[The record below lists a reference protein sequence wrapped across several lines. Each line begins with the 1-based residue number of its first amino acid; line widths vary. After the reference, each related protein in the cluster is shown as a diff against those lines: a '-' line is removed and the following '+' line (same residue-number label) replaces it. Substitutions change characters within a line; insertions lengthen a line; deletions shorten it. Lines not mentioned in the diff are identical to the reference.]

1 MQHQLK
7 QSFLRER
14 LLELFHKDTLDSY
27 RVRIHN
33 SNSLLKELKLIL
45 IGWEQKKVQSF
56 DTVRFC
62 GEELISCVKNDD
74 FLDLSSYS
82 KDLLITDLTSL
93 AKSDGKYD
101 IPHLVYIL
109 DILLNSNKDVYIHR
123 LFEEIQDVVFTE
135 EDFPVSEFIP
145 VMERIDG
152 VCIKLATELMNI
164 GYSKTYIYRIINKIA
179 DMPLAGFNDNFKLFR
194 KLILAKKSIDFVVV
208 FKVVS
213 KNELEEVTLLNE
225 LVDEIDKALLTKK
238 VTGTYSSF
246 VASDKYS
253 KFWIC
258 PISANDQYVAIKKS
272 KTQLSALFDKIHL
285 GYNGLNFSINSRA
298 LVINM
303 NEKNKA
309 RLNPVDFMIDGDFAS
324 NQDLYSKFNELFAN
338 IDKNSTIA
346 RDVKDRI
353 YSALRYLRLGNNA
366 VEIEQRFINYW
377 IGLEF
382 LFSFPQKSQHTFSR
396 LKENLVNVLLCCYL
410 KRNLYILK
418 RMLKKEGL
426 ITDQEDFWTFSEP
439 DFDSLISKVTSPLLR
454 FHIQKTKSLIF
465 GNSEKRSRY
474 IKKHEDNLNQNLS
487 RIYHLRNELIHEAA
501 LKQDIENIT
510 SNLRYYLVFVLNQL
524 ISYFSKLSVVANVE
538 DRMFNIDDVF
548 YEYKLWKKRIEKDW
562 AFEVIMAVPVEMDLI
577 DKK

>member
-1 MQHQLK
+1 MQHQIK

-27 RVRIHN
+27 KVRIHN

-62 GEELISCVKNDD
+62 AEELISCVKNDD
-74 FLDLSSYS
+74 FIDLSSYN
-82 KDLLITDLTSL
+82 KVLLIADLTSL

-109 DILLNSNKDVYIHR
+109 DILLNSNKDAYINR
-123 LFEEIQDVVFTE
+123 LFEEMQEMVFNE
-135 EDFPVSEFIP
+135 EDFQESDFIP
-145 VMERIDG
+145 VLEKIDS
-152 VCIKLATELMNI
+152 VCIKLATELINV
-164 GYSKTYIYRIINKIA
+164 GYSKTYIYRIINKIV
-179 DMPLAGFNDNFKLFR
+179 DEPLASFNDNFQLFK
-194 KLILAKKSIDFVVV
+194 KLILAKKLIDFVVI
-208 FKVVS
+208 FKVFS
-213 KNELEEVTLLNE
+213 KNELTDVSTIKEM
-225 LVDEIDKALLTKK
+225 VDEIDKGLLTKR
-238 VTGTYSSF
+238 VADFYSSF

-253 KFWIC
+253 KFWLC
-258 PISANDQYVAIKKS
+258 PIMANDQYVAIKKS
-272 KTQLSALFDKIHL
+272 KAQLSALFDKIHL

-324 NQDLYSKFNELFAN
+324 NQELYIKFNELFAS
-338 IDKNSTIA
+338 IDNNSTIT

-353 YSALRYLRLGNNA
+353 SSALRYLRLGNNA

-396 LKENLVNVLLCCYL
+396 LKENLVNVLSCCYL
-410 KRNLYILK
+410 KRNFYILK

-426 ITDQEDFWTFSEP
+426 ITEQEDFWNFSEL
-439 DFDSLISKVTSPLLR
+439 DFEDLISRIDSPLLR
-454 FHIQKTKSLIF
+454 FHIQKTKPFIF
-465 GNSEKRSRY
+465 NNSEKRSKF

-524 ISYFSKLSVVANVE
+524 ISYFSKLPGEVNVE
-538 DRMFNIDDVF
+538 DRIFNIDDVF
-548 YEYKLWKKRIEKDW
+548 YEYKMWKKRMEKDW
-562 AFEVIMAVPVEMDLI
+562 DFDVIMAVPVEMDLI